1 MPKKLGIL
9 RETNALW
16 VKPRLLTKNLEPI
29 TFLRVLK
36 QNDAKCQEFC

>member
-9 RETNALW
+9 QEANSLR
-16 VKPRLLTKNLEPI
+16 VKPRLLTKILEPI

-36 QNDAKCQEFC
+36 TE